1 MKDSTKNEA
10 LANMFAPYTSE
21 LLCNSHLIL
30 HVGLP
35 VLALRCQGRVAPKLS
50 LNKGMEA
57 LQKICKP
64 APEFNK
70 HCLTYLCPIFGCC
83 QGSLRTG
90 DSVLTV
96 NEQLQA
102 F

>member
-1 MKDSTKNEA
+1 MKDSIKNEA

-64 APEFNK
+64 SPKFTASPT
-70 HCLTYLCPIFGCC
+70 CVP
-83 QGSLRTG
+83 SL
-90 DSVLTV
+90 DAAKAALEQVTV
-96 NEQLQA
+96 Y
-102 F
+102 